1 MNQRRLEMSDIA
13 NKILNETQELTEE
26 EAKEVIINVQQI
38 FKGGVR
44 ELNPEKRTEAMKR
57 YFELRIRSH
66 HYIK

>member
-1 MNQRRLEMSDIA
+1 MKEL
-13 NKILNETQELTEE
+13 LNETQELTEE
-26 EAKEVIINVQQI
+26 AKEVIINIQQI